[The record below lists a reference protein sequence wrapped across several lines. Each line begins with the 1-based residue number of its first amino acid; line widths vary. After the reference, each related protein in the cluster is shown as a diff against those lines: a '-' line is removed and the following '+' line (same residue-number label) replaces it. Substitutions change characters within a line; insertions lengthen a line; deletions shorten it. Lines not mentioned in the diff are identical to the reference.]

1 MRVHASIPRSGGRFL
16 VAPLCLG
23 IGVLAF
29 AATAPE
35 FLSTGNLQSIVAQM
49 WILGLLA
56 VGQMFAIASRGFDI
70 SVGATV
76 ALSSTIAALGA
87 NFFGLPGLFLG
98 PLAGLGVGTL
108 NGVLIGFVGVQP
120 IVATLGMLVGVRGL
134 SLLLTDDGQVVP
146 LNDTATAARL
156 AFDPVLGLPPAYWG
170 AVAFVGLAAWI
181 LNRLAVGR
189 RILML
194 GSNPDAVHLVG
205 ISYARTQIR
214 AYQLCGFYAGLAG
227 VLLTVRAGTGLPTE
241 GTGMEL
247 QSIAAA
253 VIGGTALSGGVAR
266 VSSVVLGAA
275 FVQVLLT
282 GLNLQ
287 GVSPFVAQIAV
298 GLVIIG
304 SGLLEYAVRYF
315 APVNS
320 RSRT

>member
-1 MRVHASIPRSGGRFL
+1 MKINAPALNSGGRFL
-16 VAPLCLG
+16 VAPLCLV
-23 IGVLAF
+23 IAITAF
-29 AATAPE
+29 APTAPE
-35 FLSTGNLQSIVAQM
+35 FFSAGNLQNIAAQM

-70 SVGATV
+70 SVGATA
-76 ALSSTIAALGA
+76 ALSSTVAALGA
-87 NFFGLPGLFLG
+87 NAFGLTGLLLG
-98 PLAGLGVGTL
+98 PIAALGVGTL
-108 NGVLIGFVGVQP
+108 NGIFVGFVGVQP
-120 IVATLGMLVGVRGL
+120 IVATLGTLVGVRGL

-146 LNDTATAARL
+146 LNDTEAAARL
-156 AFDPVLGLPPAYWG
+156 AFDPALGLPPAYWA
-170 AVAFVGLAAWI
+170 AVVLVIAAAWI
-181 LNRLAVGR
+181 LNHLVMGR

-194 GSNPDAVHLVG
+194 GSNPDAIHLVG
-205 ISYARTQIR
+205 ISYALTQIR
-214 AYQLCGFYAGLAG
+214 AYQLCSLYAGFAG

-275 FVQVLLT
+275 FIQVLLT

-304 SGLLEYAVRYF
+304 SGLLEYAVRHF
-315 APVNS
+315 VPTNQ
-320 RSRT
+320 RS

>member
-1 MRVHASIPRSGGRFL
+1 
-16 VAPLCLG
+16 
-23 IGVLAF
+23 
-29 AATAPE
+29 
-35 FLSTGNLQSIVAQM
+35 M

-76 ALSSTIAALGA
+76 ALSSTVAALGA
-87 NFFGLPGLFLG
+87 NFFGLPGLLLG
-98 PLAGLGVGTL
+98 PLAALGVGTL
-108 NGVLIGFVGVQP
+108 NGVLIGFVGLQP

-134 SLLLTDDGQVVP
+134 SLLLTDNGQVVP
-146 LNDTATAARL
+146 LNDTDSAARL
-156 AFDPVLGLPPAYWG
+156 AFDPILGLPPAYWG

-181 LNRLAVGR
+181 LNRFAMGR

-205 ISYARTQIR
+205 ISYARTQIQ
-214 AYQLCGFYAGLAG
+214 AYQLCGLYAGLAG
-227 VLLTVRAGTGLPTE
+227 VLLTLRAGTGLPTE

-298 GLVIIG
+298 GPVIIG

-315 APVNS
+315 APVNP

>member
-1 MRVHASIPRSGGRFL
+1 MKIHAPTPSSSGRFL
-16 VAPLCLG
+16 VAPLCLV
-23 IGVLAF
+23 IAITVF
-29 AATAPE
+29 TATAPE
-35 FLSTGNLQSIVAQM
+35 FLSAGNLQNVAAQM

-70 SVGATV
+70 SVGATA
-76 ALSSTIAALGA
+76 ALSSTVAALGA
-87 NFFGLPGLFLG
+87 NAFGLSGLLLG
-98 PLAGLGVGTL
+98 PIVALGVGTL
-108 NGVLIGFVGVQP
+108 NGVLIGFIGVQP
-120 IVATLGMLVGVRGL
+120 IIATLGTLVGVRGL
-134 SLLLTDDGQVVP
+134 SLLLTDNGQVVP
-146 LNDTATAARL
+146 LNDTDVATRL
-156 AFDPVLGLPPAYWG
+156 AFDPAFGLPPAYWV
-170 AVAFVGLAAWI
+170 AVALVVAAAWI
-181 LNRLAVGR
+181 LNHLVMGR

-194 GSNPDAVHLVG
+194 GSNPDAIHLVG

-214 AYQLCGFYAGLAG
+214 AYQLCSLYAGLAG

-253 VIGGTALSGGVAR
+253 VIGGTALSGGVAH

-275 FVQVLLT
+275 FIQVLLT

-304 SGLLEYAVRYF
+304 SGLLEYAARHF
-315 APVNS
+315 APTNQ
-320 RSRT
+320 RSRL